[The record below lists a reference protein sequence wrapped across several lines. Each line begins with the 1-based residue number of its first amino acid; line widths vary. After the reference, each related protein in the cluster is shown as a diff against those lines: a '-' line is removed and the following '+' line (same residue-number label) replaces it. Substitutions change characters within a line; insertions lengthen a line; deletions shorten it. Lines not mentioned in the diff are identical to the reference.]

1 MVDAVNTFRK
11 YKRMIILEA
20 SNKRHST
27 MTIYTVLKDEAVEF
41 EQNIEA
47 LISFTTKEA
56 AINYLQG
63 LVSDVKAFW
72 KGLGKFD
79 EMIIDNSTPYYFSI
93 WKDFDYPYNH
103 TTLSI
108 SENKLVGV
116 C

>member
-1 MVDAVNTFRK
+1 
-11 YKRMIILEA
+11 
-20 SNKRHST
+20 

-41 EQNIEA
+41 EQSLQA
-47 LISFTTKEA
+47 LESFTTKEA

-79 EMIIDNSTPYYFSI
+79 DMEIDDSV
-93 WKDFDYPYNH
+93 DDMFDIYKNFDKPFNH
-103 TTLSI
+103 TSLYILES
-108 SENKLVGV
+108 NLVGL

>member
-1 MVDAVNTFRK
+1 
-11 YKRMIILEA
+11 
-20 SNKRHST
+20 
-27 MTIYTVLKDEAVEF
+27 MTIYTVLKDETVDF
-41 EQNIEA
+41 EQNIEG
-47 LISFTTKEA
+47 LKSFTTKEA

-79 EMIIDNSTPYYFSI
+79 EMIIDDSTPYYFSI
-93 WKDFDYPYNH
+93 WKDFDYPCNH

-108 SENKLVGV
+108 SENNLVGL